1 LNLST
6 PDRKFHPYVTLYAG
20 DVESLTKRRLVIV
33 SGRTHPELA
42 QNIAAKLG
50 VELSEANV
58 VEFANGEIHC
68 RYDQSIRGAHV
79 FIVQTHSSP
88 VNDAVMEQLIMI
100 DAAKRASAKSIT
112 AVIPNYGYARQD
124 RKSAGREPITAKL
137 VADMLQ
143 TAGATRVLSVDF
155 HSGQIQGFFDI
166 PVDHLVAAPVL
177 EDYLK
182 EHANPNNLVVV
193 APDAGRV
200 KAAERYA
207 QHLGCDLALVH
218 KTRPRGT
225 KNVAEAR
232 HIIGDVK
239 GRHCVIIDDMIDTA
253 GTIVA
258 SCDLLKEYGAEEI
271 WVMATHAVF
280 SPPAVERLFN
290 APVSRVIVTDTLPL
304 PAERRFEKLEILSVA
319 SIVANAISAIF
330 EDNSVSDIF
339 GGENLL

>member
-1 LNLST
+1 M
-6 PDRKFHPYVTLYAG
+6 
-20 DVESLTKRRLVIV
+20 ESLAKRRLVIV
-33 SGRTHPELA
+33 TGRCHPTLA
-42 QNIAAKLG
+42 KDIADQLDVKLT
-50 VELSEANV
+50 EANV
-58 VEFANGEIHC
+58 REFANGEIHC
-68 RYDQSIRGAHV
+68 RFDESIRGAHV
-79 FIVQTHSSP
+79 FIIQTHSSP

-137 VADMLQ
+137 IADMLQ
-143 TAGATRVLSVDF
+143 TAGANRVLSVDF

-182 EHANPNNLVVV
+182 ANADPHELVVV

-200 KAAERYA
+200 KVAERYA

-218 KTRPRGT
+218 KTRRPRGASSI
-225 KNVAEAR
+225 AEAR
-232 HIIGDVK
+232 HIVGDVR
-239 GRHCVIIDDMIDTA
+239 GRHCVLIDDMIDTA

-258 SCDLLKEYGAEEI
+258 ACDLLKAQGAEEI

-280 SPPAVERLFN
+280 SPPAIDRLFN

-304 PAERRFEKLEILSVA
+304 PPERRFEKLEILSVA

-330 EDNSVSDIF
+330 EDSSVSDIF